1 MVALHRPEG
10 RGVLVARALGAAGG
24 VAAVQIAPRVVPAN
38 FIADP
43 INARQVAAGRY
54 LAAVRALGSPAY
66 PSYGELTT
74 ACARLPIAFLSRER
88 CWRSAPTE
96 TFAGTR
102 PLVVLRAHGRISADN
117 LYWRLVPAAG
127 EASMD
132 VSVPAGG
139 ELLFR
144 SYPGSGV
151 SLYLRFAATFPRP
164 SPARR
169 AAPQSE
175 YGFRPIWPPVFAG

>member
-1 MVALHRPEG
+1 M
-10 RGVLVARALGAAGG
+10 
-24 VAAVQIAPRVVPAN
+24 QIAPRVVPAN

-151 SLYLRFAATFPRP
+151 SLYLRFAATFPAAFARTP
-164 SPARR
+164 GGATERIRFPADL
-169 AAPQSE
+169 APGVRWVI
-175 YGFRPIWPPVFAG
+175 GFTSAHTISVCVR